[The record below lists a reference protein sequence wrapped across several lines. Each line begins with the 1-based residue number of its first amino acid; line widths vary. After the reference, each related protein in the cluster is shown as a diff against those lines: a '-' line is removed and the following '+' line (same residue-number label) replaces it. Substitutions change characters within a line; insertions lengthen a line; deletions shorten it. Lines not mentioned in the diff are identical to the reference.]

1 MNSRYGTDEHA
12 MHIAERFDETVKKT
26 FKGPDDLCV
35 VPFGTI
41 ADKDPAHDIKSGKL
55 KING

>member
-1 MNSRYGTDEHA
+1 

-35 VPFGTI
+35 VPFGTV